1 LRTADPS
8 FDLRLLKI
16 DEGEM
21 HGYSGLHHFDGLSF
35 LLLLPVDYAHVY
47 ATGLV
52 KVDLA
57 ELQQPRFRLFLQSV
71 FEKVKLLI
79 DLGQLS

>member
-1 LRTADPS
+1 
-8 FDLRLLKI
+8 
-16 DEGEM
+16 M
-21 HGYSGLHHFDGLSF
+21 HGYSGLHHLDRLSF
-35 LLLLPVDYAHVY
+35 LLHLLRVDYAHVY

-71 FEKVKLLI
+71 FEKVNLLI